1 MPEGQTPSQGVV
13 EAGIR
18 VLETDHHKAD
28 VAASCA
34 KPTQSPFV
42 ADPS

>member
-1 MPEGQTPSQGVV
+1 
-13 EAGIR
+13 
-18 VLETDHHKAD
+18 

-42 ADPS
+42 ADTFLMALIGFRGGRPGRVSTGVVSG